1 MHLQAVQ
8 LFLAAPPELHVLAQL
23 VPQAQLGRQGAQ
35 AVPAGPAGNRAGAG
49 SRVTLREVAV
59 DAGGVQV
66 DGAGLG
72 GDQAVRTFLR
82 GRGEEEERQPT
93 WVGNITLEKLVT
105 GEVAYL
111 KLCGN
116 YACMNYA
123 NTDTDAP

>member
-35 AVPAGPAGNRAGAG
+35 AVPAGTAGNRAGAG
-49 SRVTLREVAV
+49 SRVTLR
-59 DAGGVQV
+59 
-66 DGAGLG
+66 
-72 GDQAVRTFLR
+72 AVRTFLR